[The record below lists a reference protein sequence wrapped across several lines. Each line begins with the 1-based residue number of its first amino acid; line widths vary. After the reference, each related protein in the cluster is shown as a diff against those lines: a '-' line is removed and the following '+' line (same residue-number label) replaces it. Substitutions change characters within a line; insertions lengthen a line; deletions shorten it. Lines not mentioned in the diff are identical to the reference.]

1 MQSPILLTLSCVIFS
16 LCATSCV
23 YYPVTNSDFI
33 PAVADSDSEMSQ
45 RLPDPRFRPAYGVWE
60 LDKVA
65 SMVAKATGQRASGSI
80 IVSEESPLARVRGP
94 LDGGEILI
102 NPKAAATIPPNSWAF
117 IIGHEFA
124 HQTHNLGNYG
134 VTNPEL
140 EFQAD
145 VIGARYAMDAGF
157 DLTAHIAW
165 TLSRTGNQWTQSHGS
180 LHDRAERLGHRY
192 RIPPQRVA
200 DMFRRY
206 GTM

>member
-1 MQSPILLTLSCVIFS
+1 
-16 LCATSCV
+16 
-23 YYPVTNSDFI
+23 VTGLDFI

-45 RLPDPRFRPAYGVWE
+45 RLPDPRFRSAYGVWE

-124 HQTHNLGNYG
+124 HQTHNLGNHG
-134 VTNPEL
+134 GTNPEL

-157 DLTAHIAW
+157 DLSAHIAW
-165 TLSRTGNQWTQSHGS
+165 TLSRTGNRWTQSHGS

-206 GTM
+206 GAM